1 MILLFFLYEKHL
13 ILNQD
18 FSSYQINCNL
28 PETANF
34 QFYCFIH
41 ILHLTISIYH
51 YKLYINLKF
60 VLWSIFLFRMSA
72 LFRGEKKNEE
82 EKPPCNSFYSGD
94 YCREKKI
101 HWDHS
106 EIENERNVCNL
117 YNFFSLKEPL
127 LL

>member
-51 YKLYINLKF
+51 YKLYINFKF
-60 VLWSIFLFRMSA
+60 VL
-72 LFRGEKKNEE
+72 
-82 EKPPCNSFYSGD
+82 
-94 YCREKKI
+94 
-101 HWDHS
+101 
-106 EIENERNVCNL
+106 
-117 YNFFSLKEPL
+117 
-127 LL
+127 